1 MNRALLQQA
10 LDALDGLEQNYGNL
24 WQFSKT
30 PEELDSLLNTL
41 RAELEKPEP
50 EKAYIC
56 NGCGA
61 IYWESNVSCDCA
73 VPALNQFTLADVYT
87 KGTP

>member
-1 MNRALLQQA
+1 MNRALIERTLAAMDKGYMGHHHAEYAAVMEA
-10 LDALDGLEQNYGNL
+10 LKVEIGGP
-24 WQFSKT
+24 K
-30 PEELDSLLNTL
+30 
-41 RAELEKPEP
+41 P

-61 IYWESNVSCDCA
+61 IYWESNVSCGCA